1 MLKRLPSN
9 LYEKE
14 VKLIHLLFSSFLYV
28 SLKVENCLGISKNK
42 KSELNRSE
50 RMLCWM
56 PGIHKWKLAVF
67 IQITKRNLY
76 CIWPENIF
84 THHCTLTQ
92 KDSQTIRISFKTFLN
107 P

>member
-1 MLKRLPSN
+1 MLPF
-9 LYEKE
+9 YEKE
-14 VKLIHLLFSSFLYV
+14 AIFIHLHFSSFLCV

-84 THHCTLTQ
+84 TLHCTLTQ